1 MIILTKDLETPEP
14 SSGSPSG
21 VILLEQNNE
30 QNKNDMEEERQDN
43 SYDANNEIPLELP
56 FP

>member
-1 MIILTKDLETPEP
+1 MIILTKDLET